1 MEKNPK
7 KSLFEKNI
15 KLYKYE
21 NKKSRNP
28 FDLFNKEKKK
38 IVKKM
43 EKKKKNKKK
52 KKIKK
57 K

>member
-38 IVKKM
+38 IVNKM
-43 EKKKKNKKK
+43 EKKKKTIFVDENLV
-52 KKIKK
+52 
-57 K
+57 